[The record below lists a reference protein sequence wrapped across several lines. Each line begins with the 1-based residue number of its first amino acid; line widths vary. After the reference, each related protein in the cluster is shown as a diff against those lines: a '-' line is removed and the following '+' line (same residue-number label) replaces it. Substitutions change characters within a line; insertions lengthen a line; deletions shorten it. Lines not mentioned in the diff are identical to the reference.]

1 MSTINEAGR
10 LGASIKKFRTEK
22 NMSLRQLAEASGV
35 SISQIS
41 KIETGKGDT
50 TVGNLI
56 KIAKVLDVP
65 ASKIINETE
74 GPHVLRPLRKG
85 EGFSIGRQV
94 AKDPRFREIF
104 LNIRRD
110 AVMQPE
116 VMFIPPGATS
126 GRPLTHDG
134 EEFFYV
140 LKGRVRFA
148 VAERTF
154 EMEEGDS
161 FYFNCTIPHMWCN
174 LDEEAWCELLIC
186 FSPPSLQ

>member
-1 MSTINEAGR
+1 MDDTNR
-10 LGASIKKFRTEK
+10 LGATIKKFRSEK
-22 NMSLRQLAEASGV
+22 NLSLRQLAEASGV
-35 SISQIS
+35 SVSQIS

-65 ASKIINETE
+65 ASKIINETDE
-74 GPHVLRPLRKG
+74 AYNLRPLRKG

-94 AKDPRFREIF
+94 AQDPRFREIF

-116 VMFIPPGATS
+116 LMFIPPAASS
-126 GRPLTHDG
+126 GKPLTHDG

-140 LKGRVRFA
+140 LKGRVRFI
-148 VAERTF
+148 VADKEF
-154 EMEEGDS
+154 EMDEGDS
-161 FYFNCTIPHMWCN
+161 IYFNCTVPHMWFN
-174 LDEEAWCELLIC
+174 LSKEAWCELLIC